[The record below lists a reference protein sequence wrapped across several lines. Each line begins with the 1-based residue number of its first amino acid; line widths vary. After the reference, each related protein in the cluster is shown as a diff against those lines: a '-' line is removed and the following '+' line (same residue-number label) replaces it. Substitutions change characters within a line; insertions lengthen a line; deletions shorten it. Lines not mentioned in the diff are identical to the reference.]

1 MGVSGGGWRTKPQ
14 GACQR
19 YRELNG
25 MDVLPWPAQSPDLN
39 LIEALW
45 GDMEAELGQIWGRV
59 SDPEVL
65 EEAVK
70 AAWDS
75 ITEERLEGLI
85 RSMPTRLQS
94 VIDADGHPTPY

>member
-1 MGVSGGGWRTKPQ
+1 MVAD
-14 GACQR
+14 GAPGHKGHAKR

-75 ITEERLEGLI
+75 IAEERLEELI
-85 RSMPTRLQS
+85 RSMPARLQA
-94 VIDADGHPTPY
+94 VIDADRHPTPY